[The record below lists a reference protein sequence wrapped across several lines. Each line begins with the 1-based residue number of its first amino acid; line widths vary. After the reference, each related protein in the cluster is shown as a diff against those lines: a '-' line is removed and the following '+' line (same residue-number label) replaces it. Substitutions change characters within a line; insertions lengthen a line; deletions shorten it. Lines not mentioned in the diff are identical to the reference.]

1 MTSSEPEPNI
11 ALQPRAKLPGAG
23 VSLPKLLVVAAVLLP
38 FSAILIT
45 LMLVVITNN
54 LDVAYALGV
63 SDTFLTGFVIAATGL
78 VTGLITALVAGLRR
92 WELVGPP
99 VAGMI
104 VGVGV
109 HLGFAAFEP
118 GEVLELGSLGLMTI
132 GIGQMIAIVAS
143 TRIAGRPLAGVV
155 LAVMVLGI
163 AAAGLIQAIPPAP
176 AEVLLVLDEYT
187 VEDATGLCSGA
198 GALAGVVEGS
208 ELLLLE
214 LPEGSGRPAEMGSVV
229 LPKGFEGGG
238 RCMFELGSPLG
249 LPVAGY
255 ERIDFLPE
263 SDPGVPYTV
272 SLEGN
277 RVIVNLHRAEA

>member
-1 MTSSEPEPNI
+1 MTSSEPTIPP
-11 ALQPRAKLPGAG
+11 QPTAELPRAG
-23 VSLPKLLVVAAVLLP
+23 VSLLKLLVVASVLLP
-38 FSAILIT
+38 SSAILVT
-45 LMLVVITNN
+45 WLLVVITNN

-63 SDTFLTGFVIAATGL
+63 SDTFLKGIVIAAAGL

-118 GEVLELGSLGLMTI
+118 GEVLQLGSLGLMTI

-187 VEDATGLCSGA
+187 VEDATGRCSGA

-238 RCMFELGSPLG
+238 ACRFELGSPLG